1 MTAVEKCFK
10 ITNNPFIAKEKFISM
25 FKEFEIG
32 RKLKHPGIV
41 NSLFFI
47 RQTKYIEAL
56 DGYKEK
62 LFIIMELMEGGNL
75 AEYLQKQPKRRME
88 DVRTVKSFIKQI
100 VETVAYLNSMKI
112 VHQDLK
118 PENILLDKSL
128 TAVKLCDFGIS
139 NYLDMTRATHDAKGT
154 VRYMSKELL
163 DCKLT
168 NKIDVWGVGCILLVM
183 ITGKQPYEGMNN
195 EWSISS
201 KIFSGVTPLEYALE
215 NRKVDLFGNEQGEL

>member
-1 MTAVEKCFK
+1 
-10 ITNNPFIAKEKFISM
+10 
-25 FKEFEIG
+25 
-32 RKLKHPGIV
+32 
-41 NSLFFI
+41 
-47 RQTKYIEAL
+47 
-56 DGYKEK
+56 
-62 LFIIMELMEGGNL
+62 MELMEGGNL